1 MSHSPPLPD
10 AVAIEVRR
18 IIAHSLRIP
27 VEEVTLDKR
36 LDAAGL
42 GVDSLGLIKLN
53 VAIEE
58 RFDIAIPDFV
68 ADDPS
73 QVRSVGDVVALV
85 AGCVAK
91 GGVS

>member
-1 MSHSPPLPD
+1 MTSSPLSPD
-10 AVAIEVRR
+10 AVAVEVRR
-18 IIAHSLRIP
+18 LIAHNLHVP
-27 VEEVTLDKR
+27 LDEVTLDKR

-58 RFDIAIPDFV
+58 RFDIAIPDFI

-73 QVRSVGDVVALV
+73 QIRSVGDVVALV

-91 GGVS
+91 AGVS